1 MIEEV
6 TRLFERKKIGIM
18 PTAEEKK
25 QQQNRTTARVVQK
38 KKSKEEISRSAKTTN
53 LNFVFLANFFFFCFL
68 RKFLIFGEV
77 AVRFAESY
85 TAHRERERESENF
98 VCIREIGES
107 ERVS

>member
-53 LNFVFLANFFFFCFL
+53 LNFVFLANFFFFVFY
-68 RKFLIFGEV
+68 
-77 AVRFAESY
+77 ES
-85 TAHRERERESENF
+85 S
-98 VCIREIGES
+98 
-107 ERVS
+107 